1 MGPSTLL
8 GRRPEAKPEE
18 SARGICSCPQYDGA
32 MPSLLVTGGP
42 LSGHQLV
49 VESQLVLGRGEAD
62 IVIDDP
68 EISRRHALMSTREGA
83 IEIEDLDSLNGTWVN
98 EHRIQSAVR
107 LDTGDVIR
115 LGQTTMMVEAPP
127 AAVTEYAP
135 QPSVEPDAAP
145 APLESPPSVGR
156 SAVVSIRAG
165 RCPECDAE
173 VPSQARFCSY
183 CGVVIT
189 AERLDPPP
197 APPQPRRPDE
207 ISTSGA
213 DDELRP
219 VTALFADV
227 VGSTALG
234 ERLAPHEVKALIG
247 ECVSRMARAI
257 EQYGGSIDAYMGDG
271 IAAFFGMPSAHEDDP
286 ERAAHAAMRILEVVA
301 EYARDVA
308 AAWGVEDFNVRVG
321 INSGQTAVGLVGGA
335 EQHVVALGDVT
346 NVAARLQSA
355 AAPGTIVVGGSTAR
369 RLAHRFV
376 LESLGDISVKGREQ
390 SVAAWRLVRVQEM
403 SQEPAPTPLVG
414 REAEAGRLRAG
425 VDELVE
431 GRGQVLLLMGETGIG
446 KTRMLSEL
454 RTIAGGRAVWLE
466 GHCRSYG
473 DEILYGPLVDVLRRW
488 LLVES
493 GEAEVSVRTK
503 LRAKLAGLGALDAA
517 EVIRPLGRLLGFR
530 DDEDRRDERPEEL
543 ANELRSAYAAWLEAL
558 TATQPVVLALDELHW
573 ADPATRELAEA
584 LLEITDRAPLLLA
597 VAFRADQPSEGSR
610 FRLHALE
617 HFPHRTVEVELGP
630 LPSDACEQLLGMLV
644 AEGLD
649 DAARA
654 ELVVR
659 AEGNPLYLEELLRSL
674 IEEGGLERRRRTW
687 ALTVTPA
694 SLLPPA
700 LEALLIS
707 RIDHLPDEPRRL
719 LQIAAVVGRTFPAAV
734 LKRVSGS
741 DTFERDLSMLLR
753 AQFVR
758 ELRRYPQ
765 LVYTFKHGLLQETA
779 LSTLTPAR
787 LQELYGRV
795 AAVFEQLYAG
805 AKDEH
810 LEMLASYYARSRDL
824 PKALEYLE
832 RAGARAASLDAN
844 EHAVELWGRAREIAE
859 KLNDA
864 TAERRITEQL
874 GQLD

>member
-1 MGPSTLL
+1 
-8 GRRPEAKPEE
+8 
-18 SARGICSCPQYDGA
+18 
-32 MPSLLVTGGP
+32 MPSLIVKGGP
-42 LSGHQLV
+42 LVGHQLV
-49 VESQLVLGRGEAD
+49 VESQLVLGRGDAD
-62 IVIDDP
+62 VVIDDP
-68 EISRRHALMSTREGA
+68 EISRRHALLSARDGA
-83 IEIEDLDSLNGTWVN
+83 VEIEDLDSLNGTWVN
-98 EHRIQSAVR
+98 ERRIHSAVR
-107 LDTGDVIR
+107 LDAGDVIR
-115 LGQTTMMVEAPP
+115 LGQTIMEVEAPRP
-127 AAVTEYAP
+127 SVPEYAP
-135 QPSVEPDAAP
+135 QPLVEGDTAP
-145 APLESPPSVGR
+145 SPLERPPAVGR
-156 SAVVSIRAG
+156 SAVVSIQAG

-183 CGVVIT
+183 CGVAIT
-189 AERLDPPP
+189 VERPVPP
-197 APPQPRRPDE
+197 AAPKPARADEPPRAAE
-207 ISTSGA
+207 A
-213 DDELRP
+213 DELRP

-271 IAAFFGMPSAHEDDP
+271 IAAFFGMPTAHEDDP
-286 ERAAHAAMRILEVVA
+286 ERAAHAAIRILEVVA

-321 INSGQTAVGLVGGA
+321 INGGQTAVGLVGGA

-355 AAPGTIVVGGSTAR
+355 AAPGTIVLGGSTAR

-376 LESLGDISVKGREQ
+376 LESLGEISVKGREQ
-390 SVAAWRLVRVQEM
+390 PVAAWRLVRVQEA
-403 SQEPAPTPLVG
+403 SHEPAPTPLVD
-414 REAEAGRLRAG
+414 REREVERLRAG
-425 VDELVE
+425 LEELLE
-431 GRGQVLLLMGETGIG
+431 GRGQALLLEGETGIG
-446 KTRMLSEL
+446 KSRMLSEL
-454 RTIAGGRAVWLE
+454 RTIAGDRALWLE

-473 DEILYGPLVDVLRRW
+473 EILYGPLVDVLRRW
-488 LLVES
+488 LRVES

-503 LRAKLAGLGALDAA
+503 LRAKLAGLPTLDAA
-517 EVIRPLGRLLGFR
+517 EVGRPLGRLLGFR
-530 DDEDRRDERPEEL
+530 EDEDRRDERPEEL
-543 ANELRSAYAAWLEAL
+543 ARELRAAYTAWVEAL
-558 TATQPVVLALDELHW
+558 TATQPVVLALDDLHW
-573 ADPATRELAEA
+573 ADPATRELTEA
-584 LLEITDRAPLLLA
+584 LLEVTDRAPLLLTL
-597 VAFRADQPSEGSR
+597 AFRADQPSEGSR
-610 FRLHALE
+610 FRLYALE
-617 HFPHRTVEVELGP
+617 HFPHRTVELQLGP
-630 LPSDACEQLLGMLV
+630 LPSAACDELLGMLM

-649 DAARA
+649 DSARA
-654 ELVVR
+654 ELVAR

-700 LEALLIS
+700 LEGLLIA

-734 LKRVSGS
+734 LERVSGS
-741 DTFERDLSMLLR
+741 ETFERDLSVLLR

-765 LVYTFKHGLLQETA
+765 LVYTFKHGLLQETV
-779 LSTLTPAR
+779 LSALTPGR

-795 AAVFEQLYAG
+795 AAAFEQLYAG
-805 AKDEH
+805 AKDEY

-832 RAGARAASLDAN
+832 RAGARAASLDAT
-844 EHAVELWGRAREIAE
+844 EQAIELRTRALEIATR
-859 KLNDA
+859 LGDA
-864 TAERRITEQL
+864 SAERRITEQL
-874 GQLD
+874 GRLS